1 MVQTNQPQG
10 NVTATSATP
19 NAGPSTQAQTP
30 PVKSGS
36 SSVTK
41 SGSSSDIN
49 VTGMERVASVA
60 GGALLVGKGLRKG
73 GLFGLISLAMGG
85 AAIYRGYTGHC
96 EMKKKMMQKTG

>member
-10 NVTATSATP
+10 NVTATTTAP
-19 NAGPSTQAQTP
+19 NAGPAAQ
-30 PVKSGS
+30 SQS
-36 SSVTK
+36 SPAKFGASNE
-41 SGSSSDIN
+41 IN

-85 AAIYRGYTGHC
+85 AAIYRGMTGHC
-96 EMKKKMMQKTG
+96 EMKKKMMQKMG